1 MVLMVSVVAVHAAPA
16 VALTLQQCLAGIQQ
30 QQRCNS

>member
-1 MVLMVSVVAVHAAPA
+1 MDLMVSVVALHAAPA
-16 VALTLQQCLAGIQQ
+16 AALTLQQCLAGNQ